1 MELLEHRGSLYNCS
15 LKRWAG
21 MLAVAPRKRPP
32 LNYEPLSSGDGHRG
46 AFALHGQ
53 LGGWEMMTL
62 SAQAD
67 TRCPGMVLF

>member
-1 MELLEHRGSLYNCS
+1 
-15 LKRWAG
+15 

-32 LNYEPLSSGDGHRG
+32 LNYEPLSSEDGHRG